1 MGWAAKGTYVIMIW
15 LEHQAV
21 AARQALDDT
30 RAVVEKGVR
39 SRPNPALVSARIG
52 ALARSNAFLS
62 MEANLQSLEHYSRT
76 APLGRR
82 LTRAST
88 LLALAA
94 DLASGYTL
102 LDQRRRVCKSLD
114 QPQDWAWQHQRG
126 AHHLRDTAAALGG
139 TLIKAGQFAS
149 TRPDIL
155 PAAYIQTLSSLQDH
169 VPAQPWSVM
178 RRTIVHELGRRP
190 EEIFRWIDH
199 RPLASASIA
208 QVHRAIL
215 HDGRQVAVKIQYPG
229 IRDVIASDLS
239 MFQVLVAGV
248 SRINRDVQLQPIL
261 DHLEQTLPLELDFAR
276 EAHAMTALRSALAH
290 RPDVII
296 PEVIWEQSTPHLLTM
311 DFIEGVKITNL
322 PALAEAGID
331 PHDVAV
337 MLNDV
342 YGEQML
348 RLGWLHADPHPG
360 NILVRAL
367 PTGPQLVLLD
377 HGLTVELSS
386 TLVDA
391 LQEMVRALYAG
402 DLTRLADALRQAGMP
417 LDADVDIPTL
427 LQIVGVLLD
436 RPQDQDQGH
445 QSNALD
451 IGQRLGQGIGYMPVD
466 LILVG
471 RALGLLDGV
480 TKQLDPDLQA
490 LEIIAGYI
498 KPDDVAAGH

>member
-1 MGWAAKGTYVIMIW
+1 MAWIETNQIDAAG
-15 LEHQAV
+15 E
-21 AARQALDDT
+21 ALQET
-30 RAVVEKGVR
+30 AAVVRHGM
-39 SRPNPALVSARIG
+39 RPDPVIVSARLG
-52 ALARSNAFLS
+52 ALARSNTFLW
-62 MEANLQSLEHYSRT
+62 MEANLRAFEHYSRSL
-76 APLGRR
+76 PLGRR
-82 LTRAST
+82 VTRAST
-88 LLALAA
+88 LLTLAA
-94 DLASGYTL
+94 DLVSGYVL
-102 LDQRRRVCKSLD
+102 LDQRGRVCKSLN
-114 QPQDWAWQHQRG
+114 QPKDWAWQHQRG
-126 AHHLRDTAAALGG
+126 ARRLRDTAASLGG

-178 RRTIVHELGRRP
+178 RRTITRELGRRP

-229 IRDVIASDLS
+229 IKDVIASDLN
-239 MFQVLVAGV
+239 MLQVIVAGV
-248 SRINRDVQLQPIL
+248 SHIDRDVQLQPIL
-261 DHLEQTLPLELDFAR
+261 DHLKQTLPLELDFSR
-276 EAHAMTALRSALAH
+276 EARAMTALGAALQHRS
-290 RPDVII
+290 DVII
-296 PEVIWEQSTPHLLTM
+296 PEVIWELSTPHLLTM
-311 DFIEGVKITNL
+311 DFIEGIKITNL
-322 PALAEAGID
+322 PALAEAGVN
-331 PHDVAV
+331 PHDVATL
-337 MLNDV
+337 LNDV
-342 YGEQML
+342 YAEQML

-360 NILVRAL
+360 NLLVKAG

-377 HGLTVELSS
+377 HGLTVELSP
-386 TLVDA
+386 TLVGA

-417 LDADVDIPTL
+417 LDADVDIATL

-436 RPQDQDQGH
+436 RPKDQDEDEQQDQN
-445 QSNALD
+445 NALE

-480 TKQLDPDLQA
+480 TKQLDPELQA
-490 LEIIAGYI
+490 LEIIAGYVE
-498 KPDDVAAGH
+498 PHETPQVTTGAN